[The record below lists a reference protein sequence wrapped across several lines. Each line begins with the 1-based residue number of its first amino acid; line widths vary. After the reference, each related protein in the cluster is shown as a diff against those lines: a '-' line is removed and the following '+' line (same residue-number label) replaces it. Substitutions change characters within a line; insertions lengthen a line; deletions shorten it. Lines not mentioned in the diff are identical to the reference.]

1 MFIFLLILSLTQ
13 QQLAEKILCGGTL
26 RIECH
31 SYLGL
36 KSRHCPQSNLQLFQT
51 VFLCHKNYYLDENL
65 KSREIT
71 IYQRIR
77 QIERGSALLS

>member
-1 MFIFLLILSLTQ
+1 MQNSVIHVYLLLILSLTQ

-36 KSRHCPQSNLQLFQT
+36 KSRHCPQSNLRT
-51 VFLCHKNYYLDENL
+51 VPNCIFVQK
-65 KSREIT
+65 IV
-71 IYQRIR
+71 
-77 QIERGSALLS
+77 